1 MGVTGILVFHFDFY
15 SVALSKIH
23 RGNEKDFVDVIQMV
37 TQGVIEL
44 PQLRQYY
51 SEVLPQLEGML
62 QSDPDDFADK
72 FTFFEKRLT
81 EESS

>member
-1 MGVTGILVFHFDFY
+1 MRKTLPQ
-15 SVALSKIH
+15 APAA
-23 RGNEKDFVDVIQMV
+23 RTVDVIQMV
-37 TQGVIEL
+37 RQSVIEL

-62 QSDPDDFADK
+62 QSDPDDFMDK
-72 FTFFEKRLT
+72 FALFEKRLA